1 MDIRTLVAGT
11 NGQGKGIQLKF
22 YNISHYSAL
31 IMALNVIRNYVIVHI
46 AFIDFYFSCRSRG
59 HVITSPDDPSAF
71 STMQVKFLGLLL
83 SGTTGLLIVS
93 TFS

>member
-11 NGQGKGIQLKF
+11 NGQGKGIQLNSII
-22 YNISHYSAL
+22 YRTSAL

>member
-1 MDIRTLVAGT
+1 M
-11 NGQGKGIQLKF
+11 
-22 YNISHYSAL
+22 
-31 IMALNVIRNYVIVHI
+31 HI
-46 AFIDFYFSCRSRG
+46 AFMDLYFSCRSRG
-59 HVITSPDDPSAF
+59 HAITSPDDPSAF